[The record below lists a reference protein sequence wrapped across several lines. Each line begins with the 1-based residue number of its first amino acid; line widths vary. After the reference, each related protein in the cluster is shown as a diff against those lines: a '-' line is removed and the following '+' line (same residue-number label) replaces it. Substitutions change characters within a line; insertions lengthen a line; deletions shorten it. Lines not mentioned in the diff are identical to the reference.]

1 MAKAEQSPSC
11 HSDIFKDFYPR
22 LETLTSLGEGMLDR
36 LLAEFNILKCNKLGF
51 VGAGILGLPFAFKEA
66 GLVEG
71 CVIMLAVGFISSKA
85 MILLINCKEKI
96 LSSPDYYQVW
106 ESSLIDHMPQL
117 AL

>member
-1 MAKAEQSPSC
+1 MQNENAL
-11 HSDIFKDFYPR
+11 R
-22 LETLTSLGEGMLDR
+22 LSITL
-36 LLAEFNILKCNKLGF
+36 LLLYFCPL
-51 VGAGILGLPFAFKEA
+51 GAGILGLPFAFKEA

-106 ESSLIDHMPQL
+106 ESSLLDHMPQL